1 MKRLTIHDVAQAA
14 GVSHMTVSRV
24 VRGVRSVAAGT
35 EQKVRAAIEAIGYS
49 PDPALSALAAY
60 RTNARSPGEHGVLAF
75 LDCDQTEFSRQVM
88 RGAVDEGRLLG
99 YTIERFPM
107 HQARAAQVR
116 LSRML
121 FHRGVHG
128 LLFGPSDEAWT
139 FSGWPWEEFAPVSLG
154 ALSHQPRM
162 HKVAIDYF
170 HSAFTAC
177 EILWQKGC
185 RRIGFAVD
193 PALDS
198 RTEHRWLG
206 GYLAVL
212 ATKSVPPLCYSGTT
226 SKPHAFKS
234 WARRNKIDGLLTIHA
249 GLSGELPATK
259 TVFLNDIEAPADLP
273 CFQLPPASIGAEG
286 VRLLHHLLLRREF
299 GLPAQPKMSALQG
312 LWREPGIGWV
322 SRRHSRDLPLEAE

>member
-1 MKRLTIHDVAQAA
+1 MKRLTIHDVAKAA

-35 EQKVRAAIEAIGYS
+35 ETKVREAIESLGYS

-60 RTNARSPGEHGVLAF
+60 RTNARSPGDHGTLAF
-75 LDCDQTEFSRQVM
+75 LDCDQIEFSRQVM
-88 RGAVDEGRLLG
+88 RGAIDEGRLLG

-107 HQARAAQVR
+107 QQTKASQARLA
-116 LSRML
+116 RML
-121 FHRGVHG
+121 FHRGVRG
-128 LLFGPSDEAWT
+128 LLFGPSDEAWN

-185 RRIGFAVD
+185 RRIGFAID
-193 PALDS
+193 PALDA

-206 GYLAVL
+206 GYLALL
-212 ATKSVPPLCYSGTT
+212 AAKAAPPLCYGGNTY
-226 SKPHAFKS
+226 KPSAFKS
-234 WARRNKIDGLLTIHA
+234 WVRRHKIDGLLTIHA
-249 GLSGELPATK
+249 RLAGEIPGPTS
-259 TVFLNDIEAPADLP
+259 VFLNDIEAPPDVH

-299 GLPAQPKMSALQG
+299 GLPLQPKMSALQG
-312 LWREPGIGWV
+312 LWREP
-322 SRRHSRDLPLEAE
+322 STLPQEV

>member
-24 VRGVRSVAAGT
+24 VRGVRSVAVGT

-121 FHRGVHG
+121 FHRGVRG
-128 LLFGPSDEAWT
+128 LLFGPSDEVWT
-139 FSGWPWEEFAPVSLG
+139 FSGWAWEEFAPVSLG

-212 ATKSVPPLCYSGTT
+212 ATKSVPPLRYGGTT
-226 SKPHAFKS
+226 SKPQAFKS

-249 GLSGELPATK
+249 GLSGELPGTK
-259 TVFLNDIEAPADLP
+259 TVFLNDIEAPPDVP

-312 LWREPGIGWV
+312 LWREPV
-322 SRRHSRDLPLEAE
+322 SVPS